1 MKVHA
6 IRVLE
11 SEQRAGSPAG
21 GEPGRLSGSKPA
33 GQVLLADKS
42 RIVVACG
49 NGGAVELVTVQ
60 PEGKRAIRAAEWVM
74 GRGVA
79 EGDLLGP

>member
-6 IRVLE
+6 TRVLVGE
-11 SEQRAGSPAG
+11 AG
-21 GEPGRLSGSKPA
+21 GAARAERRRRRARSCSRTRSR
-33 GQVLLADKS
+33 VL
-42 RIVVACG
+42 VACG
-49 NGGAVELVTVQ
+49 TGGTLELVTVQ

-79 EGDLLGP
+79 EGDTLGV